1 MTLYQI
7 SFTYRADAA
16 VLRTRI
22 SELRAAAR
30 AAQDREEAERLKRR
44 IAELQVLRRQSSEL
58 AELTKRYYERNYHR
72 DERYTLCIRNN
83 EFYGDMAA
91 WLRANAQDNDGE
103 LLRLKRNLRLAR
115 QEALT
120 ARQRQLLRMNFEQ
133 NKTVTEIAQEL
144 GVNKSTVSR
153 TLLRAKRRLYQCL
166 RYAL

>member
-1 MTLYQI
+1 MKGTPY
-7 SFTYRADAA
+7 S
-16 VLRTRI
+16 
-22 SELRAAAR
+22 
-30 AAQDREEAERLKRR
+30 
-44 IAELQVLRRQSSEL
+44 
-58 AELTKRYYERNYHR
+58 
-72 DERYTLCIRNN
+72 IRNN

-115 QEALT
+115 REALT

>member
-44 IAELQVLRRQSSEL
+44 IADLQVLRRQSS
-58 AELTKRYYERNYHR
+58 
-72 DERYTLCIRNN
+72 
-83 EFYGDMAA
+83 DMAA

>member
-1 MTLYQI
+1 MKGTPY
-7 SFTYRADAA
+7 S
-16 VLRTRI
+16 
-22 SELRAAAR
+22 
-30 AAQDREEAERLKRR
+30 
-44 IAELQVLRRQSSEL
+44 
-58 AELTKRYYERNYHR
+58 
-72 DERYTLCIRNN
+72 IRNN

-120 ARQRQLLRMNFEQ
+120 ALQRQLLRINFGQ

>member
-1 MTLYQI
+1 MKGTPY
-7 SFTYRADAA
+7 S
-16 VLRTRI
+16 
-22 SELRAAAR
+22 
-30 AAQDREEAERLKRR
+30 
-44 IAELQVLRRQSSEL
+44 
-58 AELTKRYYERNYHR
+58 
-72 DERYTLCIRNN
+72 IRNN

-103 LLRLKRNLRLAR
+103 LLRLKRNLLLAR

>member
-1 MTLYQI
+1 MKGTPY
-7 SFTYRADAA
+7 S
-16 VLRTRI
+16 
-22 SELRAAAR
+22 
-30 AAQDREEAERLKRR
+30 
-44 IAELQVLRRQSSEL
+44 
-58 AELTKRYYERNYHR
+58 
-72 DERYTLCIRNN
+72 IRNN

-91 WLRANAQDNDGE
+91 WLRANAQDSDGE

>member
-1 MTLYQI
+1 MKGTPY
-7 SFTYRADAA
+7 S
-16 VLRTRI
+16 
-22 SELRAAAR
+22 
-30 AAQDREEAERLKRR
+30 
-44 IAELQVLRRQSSEL
+44 
-58 AELTKRYYERNYHR
+58 
-72 DERYTLCIRNN
+72 IRNN

-103 LLRLKRNLRLAR
+103 LLRLKRNLCLAR